1 MADILPIVADTNF
14 IKLGVIDDY
23 ISLIWTTRYY
33 EHGDFQIEIPITK
46 ENAELYQIGNYI
58 LRNDNPNVGIIEKV
72 DLVYSSTSS
81 RVLTISGRFLTQ
93 LLGRRIIAEQT
104 VVSGAISTCINKLIT
119 DAIINPAINA
129 RKISNFVLDNYTIAT
144 TIEAQYTGK
153 NLYEVISE
161 LALQYKFGF
170 IITLNDDNEF
180 VFTCY
185 EGEDR
190 SYNQSTNPYV
200 IFSDEYDNLI
210 NSEYQKDSSGIIT
223 DVLAAGEGE
232 GLDRRTVWVTNS
244 EAPTGINRYEYYD
257 DSRNISSNEGE
268 ISDQEYMEQLAEDG
282 RMDLTTYT
290 VTFAGECD
298 SSNITFGVDVN
309 VGDVVQ
315 IENSILGLT
324 STARI
329 IELIESVDSSGA
341 YSIIPTFGD

>member
-46 ENAELYQIGNYI
+46 ENVELYQIGNYI

>member
-14 IKLGVIDDY
+14 IKLGVVDDY

-33 EHGDFQIEIPITK
+33 EHGDFQIEVPITE
-46 ENAELYQIGNYI
+46 ENVTMLAIGNYI
-58 LRNDNPNVGIIEKV
+58 LRNDDPNVGIIEKV
-72 DLVYSSTSS
+72 DLVYSSSS
-81 RVLTISGRFLTQ
+81 KRVLTIYGRFATQ
-93 LLGRRIIAEQT
+93 LLGRRIVAEQT
-104 VVSGAISTCINKLIT
+104 VVSGAISSCINKLIE
-119 DAIINPAINA
+119 DAITNPAINA
-129 RKISNFVLDNYTIAT
+129 RKISNFVIDDYTIAT

-153 NLYEVISE
+153 NLYDIISE
-161 LALQYKFGF
+161 LAKQYKFGF
-170 IITLNDDNEF
+170 RITLNDDNEF

-190 SYNQSTNPYV
+190 SYNQNVNPYV

-210 NSEYQKDSSGIIT
+210 NSEYQRDASGIIT

-232 GLDRRTVWVTNS
+232 GDQRRTIWVTNN

-257 DSRNISSNEGE
+257 DSRNTSSNEGE
-268 ISDQEYMEQLAEDG
+268 ISDQEYLEQLAEDG

-298 SSNITFGVDVN
+298 STNIHFGVDVN
-309 VGDVVQ
+309 VGDLVT

-324 STARI
+324 STVRI
-329 IELIESVDSSGA
+329 IELIESVSATGA
-341 YSIIPTFGD
+341 YSIIPTFGE

>member
-46 ENAELYQIGNYI
+46 ENVELYKIGNYI
-58 LRNDNPNVGIIEKV
+58 LRNDDPNVGIIEKV

-119 DAIINPAINA
+119 DAIINPALNA

-170 IITLNDDNEF
+170 RITLNDDNEF

>member
-14 IKLGVIDDY
+14 IRLGVIDDY
-23 ISLIWTTRYY
+23 MSLIWTTRYY
-33 EHGDFQIEIPITK
+33 EHGDFQIEVPITK
-46 ENAELYQIGNYI
+46 ENVEMFAIGNYV
-58 LRNDNPNVGIIEKV
+58 LRNDDPNVGIIEKV
-72 DLVYSSTSS
+72 DLIYSSTSK

-93 LLGRRIIAEQT
+93 LLSRRIIAEQT

-170 IITLNDDNEF
+170 RITLNDDNEF

-232 GLDRRTVWVTNS
+232 GTDRRTIWVTND

-257 DSRNISSNEGE
+257 DARNISSNEGE

-329 IELIESVDSSGA
+329 IELIESVDPSGA